1 MADTFTWGAMTMTLL
16 PPAPPLNQSNPIES
30 IQSNHINQPHP
41 THPPTPQPVMN
52 GAIFVQD
59 AFLDAQAQASL
70 VGRFAA
76 DAVGDTCRKELP
88 VARSLSDR
96 ILAILTGGGRTAA
109 APSATAATAEAVV
122 LPTFESFGDHREHQ
136 DQYPSGPRSGQV
148 VDGRVGLLYLEGDG
162 DFVLTETATGA
173 EHRVPIAPG
182 KLISW
187 PNAAFTHR
195 VEGATPCLKRRS
207 LGPMTFDASSASGLA
222 AVGIDPVLCPDLDGY
237 KLHRARHSYVQSGT
251 DP

>member
-1 MADTFTWGAMTMTLL
+1 
-16 PPAPPLNQSNPIES
+16 
-30 IQSNHINQPHP
+30 
-41 THPPTPQPVMN
+41 MN

-96 ILAILTGGGRTAA
+96 ILAILTGGGRTVAA
-109 APSATAATAEAVV
+109 AAATASAAAAAAEAVV
-122 LPTFESFGDHREHQ
+122 LPTFESFGDHHEHQ

-162 DFVLTETATGA
+162 DFVLTDTATGA

-182 KLISW
+182 KLIYWS
-187 PNAAFTHR
+187 NAAFTHR
-195 VEGATPCLKRRS
+195 VEGATPCVKRRS

-222 AVGIDPVLCPDLDGY
+222 AVGAPVLCPDLDDY
-237 KLHRARHSYVQSGT
+237 KCIEPATPSLNVGQLATGSVEACIEKCAEGTIQGSYEFSAYDLNGE
-251 DP
+251 